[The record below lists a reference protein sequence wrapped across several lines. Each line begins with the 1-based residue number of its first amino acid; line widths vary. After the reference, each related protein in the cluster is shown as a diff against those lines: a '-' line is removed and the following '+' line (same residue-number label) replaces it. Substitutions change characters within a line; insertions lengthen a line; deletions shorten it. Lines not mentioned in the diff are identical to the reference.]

1 MVKFSDSKK
10 YLYNPDMM
18 VALMAAN
25 RTTGITLCSIAAIPL
40 GLWSL
45 LIGGLFTL
53 LGGVTGIEATLLGLV
68 SMGVGVAL
76 IAASYG
82 IFAMEDWGLKLGLV
96 GFGIDALRRVV
107 TLATD
112 GATFFVVS
120 AIFTLIA
127 IGCFVVLLQ
136 NKDSFEG
143 TAGAST
149 GSPV

>member
-1 MVKFSDSKK
+1 MT
-10 YLYNPDMM
+10 
-18 VALMAAN
+18 AN
-25 RTTGITLCSIAAIPL
+25 RTTAITLCSVAAIPL

-53 LGGVTGIEATLLGLV
+53 LGGVAGIGATVLGLV

-76 IAASYG
+76 LAASYG
-82 IFAMEDWGLKLGLV
+82 IFAMEEWGLKFGLI
-96 GFGIDALRRVV
+96 GFGVDALRRVV

-112 GATFFVVS
+112 GAMFFTIS

-136 NKDSFEG
+136 NKDNFEG
-143 TAGAST
+143 ATGAGST
-149 GSPV
+149 TPV

>member
-1 MVKFSDSKK
+1 
-10 YLYNPDMM
+10 
-18 VALMAAN
+18 MATN
-25 RTTGITLCSIAAIPL
+25 RTTPITLCSIAAIPL

-53 LGGVTGIEATLLGLV
+53 LGGVAGIEATVLGIV

-76 IAASYG
+76 LAASYG
-82 IFAMEDWGLKLGLV
+82 IFAMEEWGMKLGLV

-112 GATFFVVS
+112 GATFFTVS
-120 AIFTLIA
+120 VIFTLIA
-127 IGCFVVLLQ
+127 IGCFVILLQ

-143 TAGAST
+143 TGAGGT
-149 GSPV
+149 TPV

>member
-1 MVKFSDSKK
+1 
-10 YLYNPDMM
+10 
-18 VALMAAN
+18 MAGN
-25 RTTGITLCSIAAIPL
+25 RTTPITLCSIAAIPL

-53 LGGVTGIEATLLGLV
+53 LGGVTGIEATVLGIV

-76 IAASYG
+76 LAASYG
-82 IFAMEDWGLKLGLV
+82 IFAMEEWGMKLGLV

-112 GATFFVVS
+112 GATFFAVS

-127 IGCFVVLLQ
+127 IACFVILLQ

-143 TAGAST
+143 TGAGGT
-149 GSPV
+149 TPV